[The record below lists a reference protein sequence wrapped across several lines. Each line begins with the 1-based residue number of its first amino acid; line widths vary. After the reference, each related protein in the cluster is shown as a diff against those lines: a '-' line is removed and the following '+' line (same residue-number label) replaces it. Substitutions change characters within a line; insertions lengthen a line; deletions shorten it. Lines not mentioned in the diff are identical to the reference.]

1 MQYITGVP
9 AHRTSTGLNNRK
21 MLMWAF
27 WGSDVRFFGLGE

>member
-1 MQYITGVP
+1 MQST
-9 AHRTSTGLNNRK
+9 TSTGLNNRK